1 MVILKKIS
9 FSNEEV
15 VYEYYPEGKTEFP
28 GKIVADLKERKV
40 FLKEISQK
48 DCYRK
53 ILGSELNDMRDSINN
68 MRVEN
73 REEQYTE
80 EELSLCDPDK
90 DYGGYVYSE
99 KALSKLEEF
108 LETNNYKDECIVA
121 WYKQK
126 LC

>member
-28 GKIVADLKERKV
+28 GKIVADLREGKV
-40 FLKEISQK
+40 FLKKSSQK
-48 DCYRK
+48 DFYRK
-53 ILGSELNDMRDSINN
+53 ILGSELNDMRDSINK

-73 REEQYTE
+73 GEEPYTE
-80 EELSLCDPDK
+80 VELSLCDPDK
-90 DYGGYVYSE
+90 DYGGYVYAE

-108 LETNNYKDECIVA
+108 LETNNYKDECIVT
-121 WYKQK
+121 WY
-126 LC
+126 

>member
-73 REEQYTE
+73 GEEQYTE

-121 WYKQK
+121 
-126 LC
+126 